1 MTRKFGVELEVATS
15 KPAIEIL
22 KPLQEAGI
30 NIERSHYGSSTKS
43 FWKLHKDG
51 SVNGWEIVSPPLTDT
66 KDLEIVC
73 HVLRKVCKV
82 RSSKK
87 TGLHIHHDVSDF
99 TLPQL
104 QNIYKLFFKYENN
117 AIHSITSPNRFN
129 NIYCENIVPRHMK
142 YILEAKDLED
152 FTHAIHTRYVTLNN
166 KSYVK
171 YGTIEFRGAQ
181 GTVEI
186 DRVLSWIELTNR
198 LVETAK
204 TGEFEYDLENPRNLK
219 PKEEALEDLFNELD
233 MNEFSRKHYRKV
245 QRFFAKH
252 A

>member
-15 KPAIEIL
+15 KSASQIL
-22 KPLQEAGI
+22 VPLQEAGI
-30 NIERSHYGSSTKS
+30 DIERYS
-43 FWKLHKDG
+43 FISQKESRWKLHRDG

-66 KDLEIVC
+66 KELEIVC

-99 TLPQL
+99 TLTQL
-104 QNIYKLFFKYENN
+104 QNIYKLFYKYESN

-129 NIYCENIVPRHMK
+129 NMYCQNLVPKHMK
-142 YILEAKDLED
+142 NILKAENLDD
-152 FTHAIHTRYVTLNN
+152 FSRAMPTRYLTLNN

-171 YGTIEFRGAQ
+171 YGTVEFRGAQ

-186 DRVLSWIELTNR
+186 DRVLSWLELTSK

-204 TGEFEYDLENPRNLK
+204 TGEFEYDLENPRNLE

-233 MNEFSRKHYRKV
+233 MNESSRKHYRKV